1 MSAAARQTPGDDRG
15 PHPGWED
22 QRLVSECLRGSE
34 AAWGA
39 LVEKYK
45 NLVYAVA
52 LKGGL
57 PPDEGADVFE
67 AVWVDAYEELAKL
80 RKKGSVRSWLITVT
94 RHKCYHWRHKRQRY
108 TSRHS
113 DVGEEIETD
122 PDLAVDPVAIEELE
136 RAQLVRD
143 AIQSLPPRC
152 RELVRL
158 LFYSDPPRP
167 YREVA
172 EELGLAIGSIGFI
185 RGRCLKRLERNLVKQ
200 GVA

>member
-1 MSAAARQTPGDDRG
+1 MSAAAKQQLGGDRG

-22 QRLVSECLRGSE
+22 QRLVNDCLRGTE

-52 LKGGL
+52 RKGGL
-57 PPDEGADVFE
+57 PPDEAADVFQ
-67 AVWVDAYEELAKL
+67 AVWVDAFEELPKL
-80 RKKGSVRSWLITVT
+80 RKKSSVRSWLITIT
-94 RHKCYHWRHKRQRY
+94 RRKCYHWRHQRQTERD
-108 TSRHS
+108 RHGS
-113 DVGEEIETD
+113 VAEALATD
-122 PDLAVDPVAIEELE
+122 SDLAVDPVAIEELE
-136 RAQLVRD
+136 RDQLVRE
-143 AIQSLPPRC
+143 AIQLLPPRC
-152 RELVRL
+152 RELVHM
-158 LFYSDPPRP
+158 LFYSEPPRP

-185 RGRCLKRLERNLVKQ
+185 RGRCLKRLERNLVRH